1 MAEEA
6 EAVEQTD
13 QVAEK
18 MTDLVDEAPKEETT
32 EPEEINHV
40 AQESTEPKTEEK
52 IERKR
57 KKKNDPRTC
66 DIDIIDYKN
75 KVIDFNFNKLKFSV
89 PHKNL
94 KHRNFVLFPLI
105 EILPDWKHPESKENV
120 ATLLKNLPEED
131 RKSILMVKKN

>member
-1 MAEEA
+1 MLNQKELIKKVKNYNKFPKFINIVILAK
-6 EAVEQTD
+6 T
-13 QVAEK
+13 K
-18 MTDLVDEAPKEETT
+18 LSPKDLASLL
-32 EPEEINHV
+32 I
-40 AQESTEPKTEEK
+40 STEEK
-52 IERKR
+52 MERKR